1 MRNLLLTI
9 TSVIWARLG
18 FGCNTCKS
26 HLPLYCR
33 SESRAS
39 RERPGSE
46 GPRRGWKCEQAPS
59 WPSDLCR
66 WLPLSGTQFLY
77 L

>member
-1 MRNLLLTI
+1 MRNLLLTV

-18 FGCNTCKS
+18 SGCNTWGK
-26 HLPLYCR
+26 PFATVR
-33 SESRAS
+33 PV
-39 RERPGSE
+39 REQGQPGE
-46 GPRRGWKCEQAPS
+46 AQPRGPRTGRKCEQAPS
-59 WPSDLCR
+59 GLSNLCR